1 MTATDNQPI
10 PVLFIDSGGG
20 YGGPG
25 AFLCY
30 LLRSLNRDRF
40 QPTVAYYFGHSA
52 PEVGELRR
60 MGIPV
65 LFFSRNRGLTNFI
78 LERILAGDSKWKWL
92 ALAKALIRHTL
103 LFTLEDVPQLAR
115 LLLTLKQRKIQLMVL
130 NNDVHYHRVAALAAK
145 LTGIPCICRKA
156 GGVGKAPRIKKILTP
171 WIDLFIAI
179 SEDTARD
186 QREKNPGSRRVVK
199 VFEGIDLGRFDPYS
213 SHPRVRAELGIPA
226 GNKVVGYVSRL
237 VPGKGHLEFLE
248 AAASI
253 SRQRLDVTFLIV
265 GDNMA
270 EAASGYSSELYRRAE
285 RLGLNGSVIFAGWRT
300 DVPEILS
307 TLDVFVHCP
316 TSWIEGLGIAH
327 LEAMAMGK
335 PTVVSQN
342 GGLTD
347 AAVDGETGFVVPCG
361 DTARLSAAI
370 SRLLEEPELA
380 FRFGRNARR
389 RVEAL
394 FDARKNTRELEK
406 YFEEYALK
414 RHSNLSARHS
424 AEYGGEGRTFRR
436 TA

>member
-1 MTATDNQPI
+1 MMTANDNKI
-10 PVLFIDSGGG
+10 AVLFIDSGGG

-30 LLRSLNRDRF
+30 LLRSLNRNRF
-40 QPTVAYYFGHSA
+40 EPTVAFYFGHSA
-52 PEVGELRR
+52 PEVDELRR

-65 LFFSRNRGLTNFI
+65 LFLSKNRDLTNFI
-78 LERILAGDSKWKWL
+78 LEHILAGKSKWKWL
-92 ALAKALIRHTL
+92 SLAKAVIRHTL
-103 LFTLEDVPQLAR
+103 LFTLEDLPQLAR
-115 LLLTLKQRKIQLMVL
+115 LLAALKRRKIELMVL

-145 LTGIPCICRKA
+145 LTRIPCICRKA
-156 GGVGKAPRIKKILTP
+156 GGVGKAPRMKRILTP

-186 QREKNPGSRRVVK
+186 QRENNPGSRRVVK
-199 VFEGIDLGRFDPYS
+199 VFEGIDLDRFDPYS
-213 SHPRVRAELGIPA
+213 SHPRIRAELGIPA

-237 VPGKGHLEFLE
+237 VPGKGHAEFLE

-253 SRQRLDVTFLIV
+253 SRQRNDVTFLIV

-270 EAASGYSSELYRRAE
+270 GAAGSYPSELYRRAE
-285 RLGLNGSVIFAGWRT
+285 CRGLNGSVIFAGWRT
-300 DVPEILS
+300 DVPEVLS

-316 TSWIEGLGIAH
+316 TTWIEGLGLAH

-347 AAVDGETGFVVPCG
+347 AAVQGETGFVVPCG

-380 FRFGRNARR
+380 FRYGRNARR

-406 YFEEYALK
+406 YFEEYALN
-414 RHSNLSARHS
+414 RGAVLSARDS
-424 AEYGGEGRTFRR
+424 AEYSGEGRSFRR